1 MNHDSAASKDDDD
14 SRPEQLPSLSSNNVT
29 DTSDIE
35 MKQNIK
41 HDGDD
46 DDDDEIISVAK
57 ETSFGRAPS
66 MANVAFSIKQTT
78 RKSIAG
84 GALLRMHKA
93 LTLERRNSKSK
104 FNLSGV
110 KANDACLRVYS
121 WDEVIVDD
129 KIDPKLYDFVFVF
142 PANGSSMNEF
152 YASEVAPFEGAR
164 HHDNKK
170 KRRSNHKQPGE
181 ETWSSAMIAEHSI
194 NDLENNFQD
203 AKIWGAERYAEFF
216 LGVVTETIEDDILDE
231 DDEDDFSTENY
242 STESKVAGE
251 HKAGED
257 TIGINTNS
265 VENLQQKRDS
275 ISESVVSH
283 LISMVKS
290 RITVDAA
297 KIVFQTASSLTCNL
311 TNKMILAREME
322 SFNSRGNTV
331 QRMRL
336 KLVAVN
342 AFVGMFK
349 LFLDPN
355 SIDTY

>member
-1 MNHDSAASKDDDD
+1 MI
-14 SRPEQLPSLSSNNVT
+14 T
-29 DTSDIE
+29 
-35 MKQNIK
+35 
-41 HDGDD
+41 
-46 DDDDEIISVAK
+46 
-57 ETSFGRAPS
+57 
-66 MANVAFSIKQTT
+66 
-78 RKSIAG
+78 
-84 GALLRMHKA
+84 
-93 LTLERRNSKSK
+93 
-104 FNLSGV
+104 
-110 KANDACLRVYS
+110 
-121 WDEVIVDD
+121 
-129 KIDPKLYDFVFVF
+129 
-142 PANGSSMNEF
+142 
-152 YASEVAPFEGAR
+152 
-164 HHDNKK
+164 KK

-242 STESKVAGE
+242 STESKAAGE

-342 AFVGMFK
+342 AFVDILKRIRYRDRIRQKAVEEIAKRQQTRTKKKSSFGAMAGKGINFLQRKNTSEDNKDDHSEETQIK
-349 LFLDPN
+349 LLSSLSSKKIRKNAILQPRRL
-355 SIDTY
+355 Y